1 VLAALEAVLQE
12 YRRCGA
18 LDSDVEED
26 RIWMTSECG
35 TRWRR

>member
-26 RIWMTSECG
+26 RI
-35 TRWRR
+35 